1 MKKIVFLLTIISMST
16 ASLFA
21 QAGEG
26 MTFHSG
32 TWAAA
37 LETAAKEN
45 KLVFLDAYT
54 TWCGPCKKMSRETF
68 TQPAVGE
75 YFNKNFINVKMDME
89 KGEGVRL
96 AQAFNVMVYPTLLFI
111 SPDGAIVHRSAGYHT
126 TEQFLELGAIAND
139 PSKRMSAMDKRY
151 KSGDRDPDFLLD
163 YAMTKYEVQDG
174 SHEGIAEEYMN
185 TQKDWGTEDNM
196 KMIFNFM
203 SSPDSKLFQYV
214 LDNKKAFY
222 NLVGESKV
230 TQSIQGMI
238 FSQVK
243 DGDAASTF
251 KQIDNMY
258 KKIYPEKA
266 EKLSAQFRPAYYRQ
280 VGDRANYATSQIEYF
295 KKYPTKD
302 WEELNEAAW
311 TFYRVVEDKKQ
322 LKKGLKW
329 AKKSVKLNSQFI
341 NNDTVAA
348 LYFKLKKKKKAM
360 KYANKAIAL
369 AKESGNDYAD
379 TEKLLEDIKAM

>member
-1 MKKIVFLLTIISMST
+1 
-16 ASLFA
+16 
-21 QAGEG
+21 
-26 MTFHSG
+26 
-32 TWAAA
+32 
-37 LETAAKEN
+37 
-45 KLVFLDAYT
+45 
-54 TWCGPCKKMSRETF
+54 
-68 TQPAVGE
+68 
-75 YFNKNFINVKMDME
+75 
-89 KGEGVRL
+89 
-96 AQAFNVMVYPTLLFI
+96 
-111 SPDGAIVHRSAGYHT
+111 
-126 TEQFLELGAIAND
+126 
-139 PSKRMSAMDKRY
+139 MDKRY